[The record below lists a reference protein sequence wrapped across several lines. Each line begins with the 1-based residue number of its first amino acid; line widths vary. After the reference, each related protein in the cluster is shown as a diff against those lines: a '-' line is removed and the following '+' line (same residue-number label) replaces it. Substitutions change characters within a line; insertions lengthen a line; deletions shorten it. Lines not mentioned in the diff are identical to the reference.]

1 MNPEVMVGKPV
12 IHGPRIPLELIFR
25 KLGEGACE
33 ADLLE
38 SPFAAHALRH
48 SGRINYSDAGS

>member
-1 MNPEVMVGKPV
+1 MVGKPV